1 MKKDASYHILRIAV
15 GITFVWI
22 GILIFQSPEAWGGF
36 VEPWVE
42 NLLPLPL
49 KDIMLA
55 TAAVDVVIGF
65 FLLVDVYVWIFGF
78 LGALHLATV
87 LITSGIT
94 AVTVRDIGLLGGLIA
109 ITLVSWK
116 TKAR

>member
-1 MKKDASYHILRIAV
+1 MKKDASYHILRVAI

-36 VEPWVE
+36 VEPWVQ

-55 TAAVDVVIGF
+55 TAAVDVLIGLL
-65 FLLVDVYVWIFGF
+65 LLVDVFVWISGTA
-78 LGALHLATV
+78 GALHLAVV

-94 AVTVRDIGLLGGLIA
+94 AVTVRDIGLLGGLVA
-109 ITLVSWK
+109 LALVSWQTRAK
-116 TKAR
+116 